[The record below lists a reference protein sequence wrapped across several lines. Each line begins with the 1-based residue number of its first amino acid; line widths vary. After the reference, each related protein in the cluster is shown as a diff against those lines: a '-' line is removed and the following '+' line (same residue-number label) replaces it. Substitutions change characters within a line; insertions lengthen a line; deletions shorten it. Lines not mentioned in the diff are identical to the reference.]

1 MLQSTDSQQTIDSSI
16 TGLGYEL
23 LEAKRDGRGVL
34 HVVIDAAVAGEP
46 VGSADCDRVCKHLG
60 YLLPAEG
67 VDFSAIEV
75 STPGPERPLTKPE
88 HFTRFRGARA
98 TIRLRAARDGRS
110 SYTGTIA
117 ASDGDQVVL
126 AAEEPAGEQAFS
138 YAEIQAARL
147 CFDPTRY
154 ASGRNR

>member
-1 MLQSTDSQQTIDSSI
+1 MLQSTDKEHALEKSI
-16 TGLGYEL
+16 TGMGYEL

-34 HVVIDAAVAGEP
+34 HVVIDAEAGTP
-46 VGSADCDRVCKHLG
+46 VGSADCDRVCQHLG

-88 HFTRFRGARA
+88 HFARFCGARA
-98 TIRLRAARDGRS
+98 TIRLRAERDGRS

-117 ASDGDQVVL
+117 ASDGRRVVL

-154 ASGRNR
+154 RSGRSR